1 MPMNKKRDAG
11 LSNLKNIDK
20 LCDELLIYLYK
31 KNEVNTNNY
40 LRKYDEFKNKFDQF
54 LLNVNKYE
62 LLKKLILN
70 FFKDNL
76 KDHRAQYKFYIALMK
91 ALENEK
97 FSQEF
102 KKVMYGLYS

>member
-1 MPMNKKRDAG
+1 M
-11 LSNLKNIDK
+11 
-20 LCDELLIYLYK
+20 
-31 KNEVNTNNY
+31 NY
-40 LRKYDEFKNKFDQF
+40 LRNSF
-54 LLNVNKYE
+54 L
-62 LLKKLILN
+62 I